1 MNFVLWEGKKKPRT
15 RRELVRG
22 FTKNLGKVILE
33 VRNNKMVTV
42 YQTIHAK
49 QPSFSQKLT
58 GVRLR
63 NRRTSERS

>member
-1 MNFVLWEGKKKPRT
+1 MSFVHLVVKKKPQAG
-15 RRELVRG
+15 RESARG

-42 YQTIHAK
+42 YQTLHAK

-58 GVRLR
+58 GVRPR
-63 NRRTSERS
+63 NQRTSERS